1 MRTKIRVQIC
11 ICIPNLSRKVAD
23 PSERTIHF
31 AAQWSPIAMANSPRP
46 YLHAWTAKV
55 LTAPVSM
62 RLMPRPPHIPET
74 EWMWHAPYRRP
85 SATMASLHHGSR
97 NAGHSKRFTAIMA
110 MIYRYIAPLDEKH
123 ASASTSIQHISYSYL
138 NSPDGPRDSK
148 YDNLVPRR
156 ALRHDTYGYLAV
168 ATKPN
173 SPRILTSGHRLCFRP
188 LPMF

>member
-1 MRTKIRVQIC
+1 MGIHTPAVRTEIRVQIC

-55 LTAPVSM
+55 LTAPVSI
-62 RLMPRPPHIPET
+62 RLTPRPPHTPET
-74 EWMWHAPYRRP
+74 EQVWHTPYRRP
-85 SATMASLHHGSR
+85 LATMASLHHVSR
-97 NAGHSKRFTAIMA
+97 SAGHSMRFTAPMA
-110 MIYRYIAPLDEKH
+110 MICCYIAPLDGKH
-123 ASASTSIQHISYSYL
+123 AGASTSIQHISCSYL
-138 NSPDGPRDSK
+138 NSPGRLRDSK

-156 ALRHDTYGYLAV
+156 ALRHDTYSYLAV

-173 SPRILTSGHRLCFRP
+173 SLRISTSGHR
-188 LPMF
+188 